1 MNKYFYKGL
10 IVKISSFFL
19 CKKEENMQVEE
30 GKFYFMKDEFFDKI
44 DEKLLCLN
52 RKGEN
57 KRPCYYCFKDA
68 VEENIFWFLPISSK
82 VEKYKII
89 YEEKK
94 KKYGKVDN
102 IVFGYVEGEERV
114 FLIQN
119 MFPTLEKYIKQKK
132 DVIVNQELK
141 RELKRKA
148 NKILTLVEKGYRNLV
163 FPDIIKI
170 KEILLEENH
179 TKLSKKLDIYIKK
192 E

>member
-1 MNKYFYKGL
+1 
-10 IVKISSFFL
+10 
-19 CKKEENMQVEE
+19 
-30 GKFYFMKDEFFDKI
+30 MKDEFFDKI
-44 DEKLLCLN
+44 DEKLLCIN

-119 MFPTLEKYIKQKK
+119 MFPTLEKYIVEKYIKQKK
-132 DVIVNQELK
+132 DVTVNQELK

-179 TKLSKKLDIYIKK
+179 TKLSKNLDIYIKK